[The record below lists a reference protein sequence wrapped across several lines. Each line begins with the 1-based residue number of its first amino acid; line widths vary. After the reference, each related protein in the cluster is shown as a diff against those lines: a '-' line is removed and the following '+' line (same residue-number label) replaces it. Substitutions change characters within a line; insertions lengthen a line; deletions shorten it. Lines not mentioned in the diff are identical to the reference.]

1 LSESLFLRQFVG
13 SGMTDFSYPGSEL
26 DVFAHA
32 QNWKRYVASQLRPYL
47 IGQVLE
53 VGAGIG
59 SNMEVCFDGSQKEWI
74 CLEPDVNLAKRI
86 PKKERCQIVVG
97 TISDLP
103 AGRKFDSIL
112 YYDVLEHI
120 QDDRSELALAAN
132 RLSPGGYLSILSPAH
147 QWLYTAFDNAIGH
160 YRRYNK
166 TSLASA
172 GPSSLTLERLRYL
185 DSAGMLASLAN
196 RLVMKSA
203 SPTVKQIQ
211 VWDRL
216 LVPASRVL
224 DPLCRHHLGKSI
236 LAVWRNAPRRSV

>member
-1 LSESLFLRQFVG
+1 
-13 SGMTDFSYPGSEL
+13 MTDFSYQGSEL

-32 QNWKRYVASQLRPYL
+32 RNWKRYVAAQLRPYL

-59 SNMEVCFDGSQKEWI
+59 SNMEICFDGSQKEWL
-74 CLEPDVNLAKRI
+74 CLEPDSNLAKRI
-86 PKKERCQIVVG
+86 SRTRKCEIVVG

-103 AGRKFDSIL
+103 ADRKFDSIL

-120 QDDRSELALAAN
+120 EEDRSELALAAN
-132 RLSPGGYLSILSPAH
+132 RLSPGGYLSVLSPAH
-147 QWLYTAFDNAIGH
+147 QWLYTAFDHAIGH
-160 YRRYNK
+160 YRRYDK

-172 GPSSLTLERLRYL
+172 APSSLTLERMRYL

-196 RLVMKSA
+196 RFFMRSA

-211 VWDRL
+211 VWDRV

-224 DPLCRHHLGKSI
+224 DPLCGHHIGKSI